1 MRMSLFDTVSQ
12 DIMSAMKAHDRT
24 ALDALR
30 NLKKLFL
37 EARTSPDCHGDL
49 SDDQALALV
58 RRLVKQGRDA
68 AALYTEQGRAD
79 LAQAELSQ
87 VAVMQR
93 YLPRQLSPDELEQ
106 FVSRLIAE
114 LGATSLRD
122 MGRVMAQATQRLAGQ
137 AEGSL
142 VAATVRRMLS

>member
-37 EARTSPDCHGDL
+37 EARTSPACHGDL
-49 SDDQALALV
+49 SDDEALALV

-68 AALYTEQGRAD
+68 AALYAEQGRAD

-87 VAVMQR
+87 VAVMER